1 MAEALQGI
9 EVDGVR
15 IQPSDLDDH
24 IHTGGVVLSEQC
36 FICQRQSII
45 YSGSAFGRTA
55 PAEGCTH
62 TLDLP
67 RHRSD
72 SLP

>member
-24 IHTGGVVLSEQC
+24 IHPGGVVLSEQC